1 MSGPQTGPQECRQE
15 NLKTEVL
22 KNIISQILFWKYT
35 KLNSLL
41 AVLAIVM
48 VQNMNRNVLNKT

>member
-1 MSGPQTGPQECRQE
+1 MSGPQTGPQECRQK

-48 VQNMNRNVLNKT
+48 VQNMNRDVLNKT